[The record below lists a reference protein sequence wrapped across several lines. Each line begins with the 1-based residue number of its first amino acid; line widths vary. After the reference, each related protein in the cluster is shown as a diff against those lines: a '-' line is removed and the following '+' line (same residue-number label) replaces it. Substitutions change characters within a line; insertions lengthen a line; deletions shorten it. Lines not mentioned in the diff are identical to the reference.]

1 MEFAVRHEV
10 EGADHVVWVRGDVD
24 AATAPLLEDELE
36 PLLSSTRHVVLDL
49 SHVGFVDTPGVGVII
64 RAVNLLRDRGQRMTL
79 RGPAPMTQRVFETL
93 GLTRLVSIE

>member
-36 PLLSSTRHVVLDL
+36 SLLSSTRHVVLDL